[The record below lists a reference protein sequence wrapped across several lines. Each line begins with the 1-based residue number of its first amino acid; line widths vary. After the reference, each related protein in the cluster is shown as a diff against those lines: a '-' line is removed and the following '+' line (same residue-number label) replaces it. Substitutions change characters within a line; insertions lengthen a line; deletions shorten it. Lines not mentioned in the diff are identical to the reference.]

1 MNARRL
7 RRLGSVLDDECGRR
21 IPEERGTPGDH
32 LVEDAA
38 ERVDVR
44 PRVER
49 LALALLGGHVDRRPE
64 HHPAHRQV
72 RSAREIGSVLS
83 KLGHAE
89 IQNLDEDRA
98 VARRFEEDVVGL
110 QIAMDDAFGVSC
122 VNGRTDLAHD
132 VDGRTDWQLRA
143 VLDLD
148 PESASLEELHH
159 KVGAAFLDDSEV
171 VDRDDVR
178 VLQSRDGERFP
189 LEALRDDCVL
199 QEVAA
204 DDFQRD
210 GSLEVHLR
218 RAIHGA
224 HAATAV
230 QGVDPI
236 FAVKN
241 LADEIVRRRQRG
253 AVVRTELHRISV
265 LTGAKQTVAHAEDL
279 RDKNDGWMDRPC
291 AETLGK
297 VTPGGRVASTAQSP
311 DPGLAL
317 PRRTHRRKTASH
329 RSQQA
334 AEGPC
339 KARSRMREINIPD
352 FEYAEALP
360 ARRSAPCVTEDLPV
374 TASSDLPADPAVRSC
389 RRRVNESAIGRLASA
404 IEKVRELRGRFAD
417 LEAMRRRLESVR
429 NRGSIRIA
437 LAERDIETAREVGRD
452 FCAARISHEVDCLR
466 DETVETEALLDEV
479 ELVARSLEIE
489 KRQLTL
495 ELLECSSVV
504 DRLPTE
510 PDRSRARRIVDDA
523 LRRLGVTRT
532 AGGQTLTRGDT
543 KQYGQAR

>member
-1 MNARRL
+1 
-7 RRLGSVLDDECGRR
+7 
-21 IPEERGTPGDH
+21 
-32 LVEDAA
+32 
-38 ERVDVR
+38 
-44 PRVER
+44 
-49 LALALLGGHVDRRPE
+49 
-64 HHPAHRQV
+64 
-72 RSAREIGSVLS
+72 
-83 KLGHAE
+83 
-89 IQNLDEDRA
+89 
-98 VARRFEEDVVGL
+98 
-110 QIAMDDAFGVSC
+110 
-122 VNGRTDLAHD
+122 
-132 VDGRTDWQLRA
+132 
-143 VLDLD
+143 
-148 PESASLEELHH
+148 
-159 KVGAAFLDDSEV
+159 
-171 VDRDDVR
+171 
-178 VLQSRDGERFP
+178 
-189 LEALRDDCVL
+189 
-199 QEVAA
+199 
-204 DDFQRD
+204 
-210 GSLEVHLR
+210 
-218 RAIHGA
+218 
-224 HAATAV
+224 
-230 QGVDPI
+230 
-236 FAVKN
+236 
-241 LADEIVRRRQRG
+241 
-253 AVVRTELHRISV
+253 
-265 LTGAKQTVAHAEDL
+265 
-279 RDKNDGWMDRPC
+279 
-291 AETLGK
+291 
-297 VTPGGRVASTAQSP
+297 
-311 DPGLAL
+311 
-317 PRRTHRRKTASH
+317 
-329 RSQQA
+329 
-334 AEGPC
+334 
-339 KARSRMREINIPD
+339 MREINIPD